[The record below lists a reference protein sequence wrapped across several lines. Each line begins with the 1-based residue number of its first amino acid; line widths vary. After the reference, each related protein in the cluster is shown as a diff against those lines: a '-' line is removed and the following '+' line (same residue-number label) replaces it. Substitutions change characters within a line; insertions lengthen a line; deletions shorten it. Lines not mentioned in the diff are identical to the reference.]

1 MIGAL
6 SLVIALSGLSIVL
19 TLSSIAKELS
29 RINDK
34 LDRQE
39 QKETE

>member
-1 MIGAL
+1 MTGVL